1 MEIKKEYYSAA
12 SIIGWL
18 HMSFKSAYSRLQ
30 ESELL
35 SLLFEVFY
43 NISFEN
49 LKNYRLQL
57 KSSIIDLRQIVNPY

>member
-49 LKNYRLQL
+49 LKNYRL
-57 KSSIIDLRQIVNPY
+57 P